1 MTRFANAA
9 RAVFCMMCLVGTVAQ
24 AAPATYQF
32 SVAVT
37 DGPLAGRS
45 STGTFTFDSSIIV
58 PNDSVSQTGLFT
70 DVSFVWDGIPW
81 DETTVDSSFLGFN
94 PDGTL
99 YGALFGTNCGPSG
112 FGCGL
117 NADPLPLSQWFFGI
131 SDGVGIFDYVSM
143 LKDPNPYYTYQVSM
157 SQVPVPGTGALVP
170 LALGLMWGPR
180 RGVPRRAS

>member
-1 MTRFANAA
+1 
-9 RAVFCMMCLVGTVAQ
+9 MMCLVGTVAQ

-143 LKDPNPYYTYQVSM
+143 LKDPNPYYTYEVSM

-170 LALGLMWGPR
+170 LALGLLWGAR